1 MDVRNKRT
9 LNIKLMILIVIV
21 KNFLQKLNNNQCL
34 AVFRHTQI
42 HMDQGQLVIKYYLNL
57 KLGLINSKQHLKEQY

>member
-1 MDVRNKRT
+1 MTDIRNKRT

-42 HMDQGQLVIKYYLNL
+42 HTDQERLAIKYYLSL
-57 KLGLINSKQHLKEQY
+57 K